1 MEVKKY
7 PREIAGR
14 TLTVELGKLA
24 QLADGSCY
32 VQYGGTAVLVTAIM
46 AKKQSPADYFPLSVD
61 YEEKY
66 YAAGKIKGS
75 KWIKRESRP
84 SEEAILAG
92 RLIDRALRPRFD
104 MAIRN
109 DLQIIVTVLS
119 FDRVNDPDIIGLF
132 GASLALMISDIPF
145 DGPVA
150 GVRVGRVD
158 GKMIINPTYEER
170 LKSDYDIVV
179 AGTENR
185 MNMIETGAKIIS
197 ENDIAAGIV
206 YGFNELQQLLAFQKE
221 IAADAAPKKR

>member
-1 MEVKKY
+1 MAVKK
-7 PREIAGR
+7 
-14 TLTVELGKLA
+14 
-24 QLADGSCY
+24 S
-32 VQYGGTAVLVTAIM
+32 
-46 AKKQSPADYFPLSVD
+46 
-61 YEEKY
+61 

-109 DLQIIVTVLS
+109 DLQIIITVLS

-150 GVRVGRVD
+150 GVRVGRV
-158 GKMIINPTYEER
+158 GSMMIIW
-170 LKSDYDIVV
+170 
-179 AGTENR
+179 
-185 MNMIETGAKIIS
+185 
-197 ENDIAAGIV
+197 
-206 YGFNELQQLLAFQKE
+206 
-221 IAADAAPKKR
+221 